1 MAAEWWPRVTACC
14 EGHWGGCS
22 GIGQK
27 CKLYHTL
34 SELHFTFCGF
44 FPVGSATTL
53 LVEEAGDEGDHGS
66 AGRVGRADLQLS
78 EPARGEVDRATRHW
92 PTRNA
97 PSPRDETEGPSP
109 RRALHG
115 RACCSKP

>member
-1 MAAEWWPRVTACC
+1 MR
-14 EGHWGGCS
+14 
-22 GIGQK
+22 
-27 CKLYHTL
+27 
-34 SELHFTFCGF
+34 
-44 FPVGSATTL
+44 ATTAVPVAL
-53 LVEEAGDEGDHGS
+53 DAPTCNYRNRHG
-66 AGRVGRADLQLS
+66 GK
-78 EPARGEVDRATRHW
+78 VDRATRHW